1 MPGPVLVKLNR
12 VSIRDTIMT
21 KKANLRFTEDRKNIF
36 INPDE
41 PVEVRRIKAIFR
53 RVVANARND
62 GVQVETRRDC
72 IFLDG
77 VPYTHDEMHKIPNK
91 FLPDGLKH
99 RDMSDLDEQGAAAP
113 PIQDDRDVQVPIV
126 KPTDAGPKKKD
137 LILPGEKMRI
147 VEAGLCFSGDTAYPS
162 NMCYAPIRFNNKEYI
177 SNEQAFQCGKAE
189 HHDQLE
195 LAATL
200 KEMTNSFC
208 IKDEAS
214 NIVTTDEWDEMAPDF
229 LWSLFDQK
237 MKDNPELLE
246 RLIQTA
252 PLLLIEAST
261 SRNWGGGAPFN
272 SKKYDT
278 GEYPGDNKFG
288 KMATRYR
295 DQKIREREENSM
307 T

>member
-1 MPGPVLVKLNR
+1 MNKEPLPPRFK
-12 VSIRDTIMT
+12 MT
-21 KKANLRFTEDRKNIF
+21 GMYKYIWA
-36 INPDE
+36 
-41 PVEVRRIKAIFR
+41 
-53 RVVANARND
+53 
-62 GVQVETRRDC
+62 
-72 IFLDG
+72 
-77 VPYTHDEMHKIPNK
+77 
-91 FLPDGLKH
+91 
-99 RDMSDLDEQGAAAP
+99 
-113 PIQDDRDVQVPIV
+113 
-126 KPTDAGPKKKD
+126 KKKD

-214 NIVTTDEWDEMAPDF
+214 NIATTDEWDEMAPDF

-237 MKDNPELLE
+237 MKDNPELWE
-246 RLIQTA
+246 RLIQTT

-261 SRNWGGGAPFN
+261 SRKWGGGAPFN

-278 GEYPGDNKFG
+278 GEYQGDSKFG